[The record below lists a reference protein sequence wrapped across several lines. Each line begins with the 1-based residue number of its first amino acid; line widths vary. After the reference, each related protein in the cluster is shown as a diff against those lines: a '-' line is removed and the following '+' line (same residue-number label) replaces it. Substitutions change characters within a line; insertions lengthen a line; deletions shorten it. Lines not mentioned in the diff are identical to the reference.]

1 MLTLIMLLVVVPMTA
16 ILRLIRVIV
25 SSISM
30 PVKVLKLTFISIAV
44 AVSECALQE
53 LIHNP

>member
-1 MLTLIMLLVVVPMTA
+1 MLLVVVPMTA